1 MENELKQLKKMV
13 KKNSENMNTYIKS
26 IYGIS
31 IRESFKIQESL
42 IKQIS
47 KDYDLP
53 YKELCKKYLKRKSKK
68 YINKKN
74 NNFLI
79 ELEECSDEDTDIKK
93 MLTNHQNNT
102 NKVFDKMTINDIE
115 CYVENKE
122 GGFIYN
128 KKLEKLGEISDG
140 KPIFY

>member
-1 MENELKQLKKMV
+1 MENELKKLKKMV
-13 KKNSENMNTYIKS
+13 RKNNENMNAYIKN

-31 IRESFKIQESL
+31 IRESFKTQESL

-68 YINKKN
+68 YINKIN
-74 NNFLI
+74 DNFLI
-79 ELEECSDEDTDIKK
+79 ELDECSDEDTDITK
-93 MLTNHQNNT
+93 MLTNHKNNV
-102 NKVFDKMTINDIE
+102 NKVFDKMTINSIE

>member
-1 MENELKQLKKMV
+1 MESELKQLKKMV
-13 KKNSENMNTYIKS
+13 RKYSENMNSYIKN

-31 IRESFKIQESL
+31 IRENFKIQESL

-53 YKELCKKYLKRKSKK
+53 YKELCKKYIKKKSKK
-68 YINKKN
+68 YISKKN

-79 ELEECSDEDTDIKK
+79 ELEECSDDDTDIKK

-102 NKVFDKMTINDIE
+102 NKVFDKIIINNME

-128 KKLEKLGEISDG
+128 KKLEKLGEITDG

>member
-1 MENELKQLKKMV
+1 MESELKQLKKMV
-13 KKNSENMNTYIKS
+13 RKYSENMNASIKS

-31 IRESFKIQESL
+31 IRDSFKIQESL

-79 ELEECSDEDTDIKK
+79 ELEECSDEDTDIRK
-93 MLTNHQNNT
+93 MLTNHQNNA
-102 NKVFDKMTINDIE
+102 NKVFDKMIINNIE

-128 KKLEKLGEISDG
+128 KKLEKLGEITDG